1 MFEISLE
8 PAKNTGLKS
17 VFWQNSSTRVRKGA
31 LPARRSIGQEIPCQP
46 ARLPASD
53 GLTTAEVRG
62 ARPPWAGRPSGR
74 LRSPGG
80 RKLPKNRNRG
90 EKSVPFRPD
99 FPLSAAGQTR
109 PKIGRMEKP
118 LVRTARLPLPH
129 LRRSSNASKF
139 PLDSDFL
146 ADFARFPCAACP
158 GAEAPSPPQARSV
171 VLAATTLRRALLLGR
186 WRWLGLR

>member
-8 PAKNTGLKS
+8 PTKNTGLKS
-17 VFWQNSSTRVRKGA
+17 VFWQNSSTRVRKSA
-31 LPARRSIGQEIPCQP
+31 LPARRSIGREIPCQP

-53 GLTTAEVRG
+53 GLTTVEVRG
-62 ARPPWAGRPSGR
+62 ARPPWAGRSSGR

-118 LVRTARLPLPH
+118 LVRTARLPPCRIFAAPRTLQNFPSIPISWQISPDFRARH
-129 LRRSSNASKF
+129 AQEPKRRRR
-139 PLDSDFL
+139 P
-146 ADFARFPCAACP
+146 RR
-158 GAEAPSPPQARSV
+158 APSCSPLARLV
-171 VLAATTLRRALLLGR
+171 VRSGQNGGAG
-186 WRWLGLR
+186 